1 MGVIYLERDKSL
13 ERLTLH
19 AYFLHLKLKI
29 IFLKFTKY
37 SMFTDRIIKI
47 IFFDNSF
54 IVKIYVKK
62 MNFFKC
68 HFFSIGDTAVAD
80 RLRAF
85 SKSVLGS
92 PFRGLPTSQF
102 WGGVLGNFLA
112 LFSNEPK
119 FFTLDMVIWWHKFR
133 ARPKLIAHRRR
144 FLHPE
149 IKFVNFFFSKT

>member
-1 MGVIYLERDKSL
+1 MSNLTRCFSWKILYFIFCSFTRRLQKSMTILFLTVGVIYLERDKSL

-29 IFLKFTKY
+29 IFFKFTKY

-92 PFRGLPTSQF
+92 PFRGLPTSLF
-102 WGGVLGNFLA
+102 WGGVLGNF
-112 LFSNEPK
+112 FGSIFK
-119 FFTLDMVIWWHKFR
+119 WT
-133 ARPKLIAHRRR
+133 
-144 FLHPE
+144 
-149 IKFVNFFFSKT
+149 

>member
-1 MGVIYLERDKSL
+1 MIRAWQKFRVIDFTCLFP
-13 ERLTLH
+13 T
-19 AYFLHLKLKI
+19 LKI
-29 IFLKFTKY
+29 KNILFFLFTKY

-54 IVKIYVKK
+54 IVKIYAQKT
-62 MNFFKC
+62 NFFKRL
-68 HFFSIGDTAVAD
+68 FFSIGDTAVAN

-119 FFTLDMVIWWHKFR
+119 FFTSDMEIWFSLERIGGGGGFR
-133 ARPKLIAHRRR
+133 TLKSNL
-144 FLHPE
+144 
-149 IKFVNFFFSKT
+149 